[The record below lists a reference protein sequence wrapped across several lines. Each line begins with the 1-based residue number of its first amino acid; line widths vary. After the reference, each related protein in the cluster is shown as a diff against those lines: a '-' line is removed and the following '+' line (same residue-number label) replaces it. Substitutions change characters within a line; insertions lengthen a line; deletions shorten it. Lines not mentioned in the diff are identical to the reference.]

1 MSIAG
6 RKTVVATASE
16 LFAGSSVLAGRLV
29 MIVTN
34 MDDSVAIVV
43 GSTLTSGKVYGYT
56 IEPGQ
61 RERLTFPAPATV
73 YAQSLGRAV
82 FVEVVEA

>member
-1 MSIAG
+1 MSVAG

-16 LFAGSSVLAGRLV
+16 LFAGSSVLVGRLV

-34 MDDSVAIVV
+34 MDDSVAVVV

-61 RERLTFPAPATV
+61 RERLTFPTAATV
-73 YAQSLGRAV
+73 YAQSLGRAA